1 MKLTL
6 KRIAKRK
13 DYTIGRLYI
22 DGVYFCDTLEDTVRD
37 LGPKGEGKKAGR
49 TAIGAGI
56 YDVIV
61 NMSPKFRRL
70 LPRLLNVP
78 FFSGILIHSG
88 TNHTH
93 TSGCILVGRNTIV
106 GALTSSR
113 GTSDALTSILIE
125 AQNRGEKITIE
136 IS

>member
-6 KRIAKRK
+6 NRIAKRK

-37 LGPKGEGKKAGR
+37 LGSKGEGKKAGR

-56 YDVIV
+56 YDVVV

-113 GTSDALTSILIE
+113 PTSDALTSILIE

>member
-6 KRIAKRK
+6 NRIAKRK
-13 DYTIGRLYI
+13 DYTIGRLHI

-56 YDVIV
+56 YDVVV

>member
-6 KRIAKRK
+6 NRIAKRK

-37 LGPKGEGKKAGR
+37 LGSKGEGKKAGR

-56 YDVIV
+56 YDVVV

-113 GTSDALTSILIE
+113 PTSDALTSILIE

-136 IS
+136 IN